1 MIKESAKVTIKVL
14 SVSAAVAA
22 TLLFG
27 CKEEEAKPAKQAAPQ
42 ASKVQKAGPAQDTAA
57 AARPEE
63 KKVESETYLYNPEG
77 RRDPFLSIIEVA
89 KKDRE
94 AEKKKKGLKPSEA
107 YEMGE
112 IKVIAIA
119 SDRKNRYAMVQ
130 FPDNRY
136 FTVRVGTTLGR
147 YGGKVIKIDQESVV
161 VREYVKNYRGETQA
175 KDTILKL
182 RKEEGE

>member
-1 MIKESAKVTIKVL
+1 MIKESAKATLKVL

-27 CKEEEAKPAKQAAPQ
+27 CKEEAKPAKQAAPQ
-42 ASKVQKAGPAQDTAA
+42 APKAQKAGPAQDTAA

-63 KKVESETYLYNPEG
+63 KKVESETYPYNPGG
-77 RRDPFLSIIEVA
+77 RRDPFLSIIEAA
-89 KKDRE
+89 KQDRE
-94 AEKKKKGLKPSEA
+94 AEKKKKGLRPSEA
-107 YEMGE
+107 YDMGE

-136 FTVRVGTTLGR
+136 FTVKVGTTLGR
-147 YGGKVIKIDQESVV
+147 YGGKVVKVDRESVV
-161 VREYVKNYRGETQA
+161 VREYVKDYRGETQA
-175 KDTILKL
+175 RDTILKL